1 MIQVNDHIQRRL
13 AELPALPGV
22 YIMRNA
28 LGKIIYIG
36 KAKVLKNRVRSYFD
50 GSDHAGHRA
59 ATLMLPFI
67 RDIEWIITES
77 ESEAL
82 ILEANL
88 IRKHTPKYNVLL
100 KDDKHFPYLA
110 FSVNEAF
117 PRLFLSRAVRKDGCQ
132 YYGPYMSSRMVAQL
146 QDIAARLFQ
155 IRECRLNLPLA
166 KPQRPCLN
174 YHIGRCCAPCAGLV
188 TEEEYHRQVQQVQ
201 MMLNGKRDDLIA
213 EWERE
218 MQAASERLDFEM
230 AMKKR
235 DAIQALKATGIHQ
248 KTDVTDASLCL
259 DVLSLRRNGTMAAAV
274 IFEYRNGVLCGRR
287 HYRLECKLE
296 ENETEIFCQ
305 MLMQWYMDVEFIPGE
320 IATDVVLADVAEERN
335 LLESALAEKARHKVV
350 VSNPQR
356 GEKLGFLKLAGANA
370 DMILVEMRAE
380 VQKYSEID
388 GSVFELQKVLGLKKT
403 PFRIECVDISHL
415 SGTNTVASLVA
426 FKNGRPDKSNYRK
439 FIIKTVTGVD
449 DFASMR
455 EVMTRRIRR
464 LEDEGIPMPD
474 LWVCDGGK
482 GQVDATMQILKELGH
497 DEDLPLIGLAKRL
510 EEIVFPDD
518 RPSIVLHRT
527 NPALKLLQNAR
538 DEAHRFAITYQRS
551 KRKKDLEV
559 EWLKMPGVGHETR
572 VKILSKYKS
581 AEAFMEAPLE
591 DVVELLGKVRGGRLR
606 EEVAAYCAGA
616 GIGSDASADDASA
629 VENANGASGVV
640 ANGCAEGDLD
650 VISE

>member
-1 MIQVNDHIQRRL
+1 MIPVSEHIERRL

-28 LGKIIYIG
+28 QGKIIYIG

-50 GSDHAGHRA
+50 GSEHNGHRA
-59 ATLMLPFI
+59 ATLMLPYI

-110 FSVNEAF
+110 FSVNEPF

-132 YYGPYMSSRMVAQL
+132 YYGPYMNSRMIGQL
-146 QDIAARLFQ
+146 QDIAARLFK
-155 IRECRLNLPLA
+155 IRECKLKLPLA
-166 KPQRPCLN
+166 KPARPCLN
-174 YHIGRCCAPCAGLV
+174 YHIGRCGAPCAGLV
-188 TEEEYHRQVQQVQ
+188 TREEYHQAVLQTQ
-201 MMLNGKRDDLIA
+201 MLLNGKRDDLIA
-213 EWERE
+213 QWERE
-218 MQAASERLDFEM
+218 MQEASDRLDFEA

-235 DAIQALKATGIHQ
+235 DAIQALKATGVHQ
-248 KTDVTDASLCL
+248 KTDVTDARLCM

-296 ENETEIFCQ
+296 EDETEIFRQ
-305 MLMQWYMDVEFIPGE
+305 MLLQWYMDVEFIPGE
-320 IATDVVLADVAEERN
+320 IATDVPLGVGDEGGIAGDSPDTEPLAQ
-335 LLESALAEKARHKVV
+335 ALTEKAGHKVAIT
-350 VSNPQR
+350 NPQR

-380 VQKYSEID
+380 VQKYSELD
-388 GSVFELQKVLGLKKT
+388 QSVFELQKVLGLKKT

-426 FKNGRPDKSNYRK
+426 FKNGKPDKSNYRK

-464 LEDEGIPMPD
+464 LEDEGTPMPD

-497 DEDLPLIGLAKRL
+497 DTDLPLIGLAKRL

-518 RPSIVLHRT
+518 RKSIVLHRT
-527 NPALKLLQNAR
+527 SPALKLLQNAR

-572 VKILSKYKS
+572 VKILSRYKS
-581 AEAFMEAPLE
+581 AEAFMAAPLE
-591 DVVELLGKVRGGRLR
+591 DIVDLLGKVRGNSVR
-606 EEVAAYCAGA
+606 EQVAEYCAKF
-616 GIGSDASADDASA
+616 IEPPSS
-629 VENANGASGVV
+629 SG
-640 ANGCAEGDLD
+640 E
-650 VISE
+650 

>member
-1 MIQVNDHIQRRL
+1 MISVNEHIQRRL
-13 AELPALPGV
+13 TELPDRPGV
-22 YIMRNA
+22 YIMKNA
-28 LGKIIYIG
+28 QGKIIYIG

-50 GSDHAGHRA
+50 GSEHNGHRA
-59 ATLMLPFI
+59 ATLMLPYI

-77 ESEAL
+77 EQEAL

-110 FSVNEAF
+110 FSVKEPF
-117 PRLFLSRAVRKDGCQ
+117 PRLSLSRSVKKDGRQ
-132 YYGPYMSSRMVAQL
+132 YYGPYMSSRYIDKL
-146 QDIAARLFQ
+146 IDIAARLFK
-155 IRECRLNLPLA
+155 IRECSMELPA
-166 KPQRPCLN
+166 KHPVRPCLN
-174 YHIGRCCAPCAGLV
+174 YHIGRCSAPCAGLI
-188 TEEEYHRQVQQVQ
+188 TQEEYAKDVANARL
-201 MMLNGKRDDLIA
+201 MLEGKRDDLIDK
-213 EWERE
+213 WQRE
-218 MQAASERLDFEM
+218 MEEASANLDFET

-235 DAIQALKATGIHQ
+235 DAIQALQASGTRQ
-248 KTDVTDASLCL
+248 KTDTSDPNLSL
-259 DVLSLRRNGTMAAAV
+259 DVVTLRRNGDMAAAV
-274 IFEYRNGVLCGRR
+274 ILEYRKGVLMGRR

-296 ENETEIFCQ
+296 DDETEIFRQ
-305 MLMQWYMDVEFIPGE
+305 MVLPWYMEAPLIPAE
-320 IATDVVLADVAEERN
+320 IATDIVLPEDRKE
-335 LLESALAEKARHKVV
+335 LEAALSKQAGRKVTF
-350 VSNPQR
+350 STPQR

-388 GSVFELQKVLGLKKT
+388 QSVFELQKVLGLKKT

-426 FKNGRPDKSNYRK
+426 FKNGRPDKANYRK
-439 FIIKTVTGVD
+439 FIIKTVEGVD

-464 LEDEGIPMPD
+464 LENEGVPMPD

-497 DEDLPLIGLAKRL
+497 DQDLPLIGLAKRL

-518 RPSIVLHRT
+518 RKSIVLHRT
-527 NPALKLLQNAR
+527 SPALKLLQNAR

-572 VKILSKYKS
+572 VKILSKYRS
-581 AEAFMEAPLE
+581 AEAFMAAPIE
-591 DVVELLGKVRGGRLR
+591 DVEILLGKVRGNNLR
-606 EEVAAYCAGA
+606 DQVAKYCADFIRPSGL
-616 GIGSDASADDASA
+616 DDNKDS
-629 VENANGASGVV
+629 
-640 ANGCAEGDLD
+640 EG
-650 VISE
+650 

>member
-1 MIQVNDHIQRRL
+1 MLPVNEHIERRL

-22 YIMRNA
+22 YIMRNSQ
-28 LGKIIYIG
+28 GKIIYIG

-59 ATLMLPFI
+59 ATLMLPHI

-110 FSVNEAF
+110 FSVHEDF
-117 PRLFLSRAVRKDGCQ
+117 PRLFLSRAVRKDCCQ
-132 YYGPYMSSRMVAQL
+132 YFGPFLNSRMIAQL
-146 QDIAARLFQ
+146 QDIAARLFK
-155 IRECRLNLPLA
+155 IRECKLKLPL
-166 KPQRPCLN
+166 KSPQRPCLN
-174 YHIGRCCAPCAGLV
+174 YHIGRCGAPCAGLV
-188 TEEEYHRQVQQVQ
+188 TKEEYHKAVLQTQ
-201 MMLNGKRDDLIA
+201 MLLNGKRDDLIA
-213 EWERE
+213 QWERE
-218 MQAASERLDFEM
+218 MQEASERLDFET

-235 DAIQALKATGIHQ
+235 DAIEALRATGIHQ
-248 KTDVTDASLCL
+248 KTDVTDPNLSL

-274 IFEYRNGVLCGRR
+274 IFEYRNGVLSGRR

-296 ENETEIFCQ
+296 EDEAGILQQ
-305 MLMQWYMDVEFIPGE
+305 MLVQWYLDVEHIPGE
-320 IATDVVLADVAEERN
+320 IATDVILDADREP
-335 LLESALAEKARHKVV
+335 LEQALAKNAGHKVSIV
-350 VSNPQR
+350 NPQR
-356 GEKLGFLKLAGANA
+356 GEKVGFLKLAGANA

-388 GSVFELQKVLGLKKT
+388 QSVFELQKVLGLKKT

-426 FKNGRPDKSNYRK
+426 FKNGKPDKSNYRK
-439 FIIKTVTGVD
+439 FIIKTVEGVD
-449 DFASMR
+449 DVASMR

-464 LEDEGIPMPD
+464 LEDEGTPMPD

-497 DEDLPLIGLAKRL
+497 DKDLPLIGLAKRL

-518 RPSIVLHRT
+518 RKSIVLHRT
-527 NPALKLLQNAR
+527 SPALKLLQNAR

-572 VKILSKYKS
+572 VKILSRYKS
-581 AEAFMEAPLE
+581 AEAFMAAPLE
-591 DVVELLGKVRGGRLR
+591 DIVDLLGKVRGNSVR
-606 EEVAAYCAGA
+606 EQVKEYCAKFIGQPL
-616 GIGSDASADDASA
+616 GSDANEESP
-629 VENANGASGVV
+629 
-640 ANGCAEGDLD
+640 AEPRSHLK
-650 VISE
+650 EAMYTKH

>member
-1 MIQVNDHIQRRL
+1 MLQFGEHIERRL

-22 YIMRNA
+22 YIMKNA
-28 LGKIIYIG
+28 QGKIIYIG

-50 GSDHAGHRA
+50 GSDHTGHRA
-59 ATLMLPFI
+59 ATLMLPYI

-77 ESEAL
+77 EEEAL

-110 FSVNEAF
+110 FSVKEPF
-117 PRLFLSRAVRKDGCQ
+117 PRLFLTRSVHKDDNQ
-132 YYGPYMSSRMVAQL
+132 YYGPFMGSRMIDQL
-146 QDIAARLFQ
+146 TDLSARLFH
-155 IRECRLNLPLA
+155 IRECKLKLPLA

-174 YHIGRCCAPCAGLV
+174 YHIGRCDAPCAGLIS
-188 TEEEYHRQVQQVQ
+188 EEAYHEKVEQAR
-201 MMLNGKRDDLIA
+201 LLLEGKRDDLL
-213 EWERE
+213 ERWQQE
-218 MQAASERLDFEM
+218 MKEASKNLDFET
-230 AMKKR
+230 ASKRR
-235 DAIQALKATGIHQ
+235 DAIQALQATGVHQ
-248 KTDVTDASLCL
+248 KTDTSDPRLSLDIL
-259 DVLSLRRNGTMAAAV
+259 TLRRNGSMAAAV
-274 IFEYRNGVLCGRR
+274 ILEYRAGVLMGRR
-287 HYRLECKLE
+287 HYKLECKLE
-296 ENETEIFCQ
+296 DDETEILRQ
-305 MLMQWYMDVEFIPGE
+305 MLLPWYMDAPLIPAE
-320 IATDVVLADVAEERN
+320 IVTDIALPEDAELLAD
-335 LLESALAEKARHKVV
+335 ALSSKAGRKVKFT
-350 VSNPQR
+350 NPQR
-356 GEKLGFLKLAGANA
+356 GEKMGFLKLAAANA

-388 GSVFELQKVLGLKKT
+388 QSVFELQKVLGLKKT

-426 FKNGRPDKSNYRK
+426 FKNGKPDKANYRK
-439 FIIKTVTGVD
+439 FIIKTVEGVD

-464 LEDEGIPMPD
+464 LESEGTPMPD

-497 DEDLPLIGLAKRL
+497 DQDLPLIGLAKRL

-518 RPSIVLHRT
+518 RKSIVLHRT
-527 NPALKLLQNAR
+527 SPALKLLQNAR

-572 VKILSKYKS
+572 VKILSRFKS
-581 AEAFMEAPLE
+581 AEAFMAAPIE
-591 DVVELLGKVRGGRLR
+591 DIELLLGKVRGNKVR
-606 EEVAAYCAGA
+606 EQVAKY
-616 GIGSDASADDASA
+616 
-629 VENANGASGVV
+629 
-640 ANGCAEGDLD
+640 LLF
-650 VISE
+650 

>member
-1 MIQVNDHIQRRL
+1 MLPVNEHIERRL

-22 YIMRNA
+22 YIMRNSQ
-28 LGKIIYIG
+28 GKIIYIG

-50 GSDHAGHRA
+50 GSDHGGHRA
-59 ATLMLPFI
+59 ATLMLPHI

-110 FSVNEAF
+110 FSVHEDF

-132 YYGPYMSSRMVAQL
+132 YFGPFLNSRMIAQL
-146 QDIAARLFQ
+146 QDIAARLFK
-155 IRECRLNLPLA
+155 IRECKLKLPL
-166 KPQRPCLN
+166 KSPQRPCLN
-174 YHIGRCCAPCAGLV
+174 YHIGRCGAPCAGLV
-188 TEEEYHRQVQQVQ
+188 TKEEYHKAVLQTQ
-201 MMLNGKRDDLIA
+201 MLLNGKRDDLIGQ
-213 EWERE
+213 WERE
-218 MQAASERLDFEM
+218 MQEASERLDFET

-235 DAIQALKATGIHQ
+235 DAIEALRATGIHQ
-248 KTDVTDASLCL
+248 KTDVTDPNLSL

-274 IFEYRNGVLCGRR
+274 IFEYRNGVLSGRR

-296 ENETEIFCQ
+296 EDEAGILQQ
-305 MLMQWYMDVEFIPGE
+305 MLVQWYLDVEHIPGE
-320 IATDVVLADVAEERN
+320 IATDVILDADREP
-335 LLESALAEKARHKVV
+335 LEQALAKNAGHKVNV
-350 VSNPQR
+350 TNPQR
-356 GEKLGFLKLAGANA
+356 GEKVGFLKLAGANA

-388 GSVFELQKVLGLKKT
+388 QSVFELQKVLGLKKT

-426 FKNGRPDKSNYRK
+426 FKNGKPDKSNYRK

-464 LEDEGIPMPD
+464 LEEEGTPMPD

-497 DEDLPLIGLAKRL
+497 DKDLPLIGLAKRL

-518 RPSIVLHRT
+518 RKSIVLHRT
-527 NPALKLLQNAR
+527 SPALKLLQNAR

-572 VKILSKYKS
+572 VKILSRYKS
-581 AEAFMEAPLE
+581 AEAFMAAPLE
-591 DVVELLGKVRGGRLR
+591 DIVDLLGKVRGNSVR
-606 EEVAAYCAGA
+606 EQVKEYCAKF
-616 GIGSDASADDASA
+616 IEVPGSSSGEEPPAD
-629 VENANGASGVV
+629 
-640 ANGCAEGDLD
+640 
-650 VISE
+650 I

>member
-1 MIQVNDHIQRRL
+1 MISVNEHIQRRL
-13 AELPALPGV
+13 TELPDRPGV
-22 YIMRNA
+22 YIMKNA
-28 LGKIIYIG
+28 QGKIIYIG

-50 GSDHAGHRA
+50 GSEHNGHRA
-59 ATLMLPFI
+59 ATLMLPYI

-77 ESEAL
+77 EQEAL

-110 FSVNEAF
+110 FSVKEPF
-117 PRLFLSRAVRKDGCQ
+117 PRLSLSRSVKKDGRQ
-132 YYGPYMSSRMVAQL
+132 YYGPYMSSRYIDKL
-146 QDIAARLFQ
+146 IDISARLFK
-155 IRECRLNLPLA
+155 IRECSMELPA
-166 KPQRPCLN
+166 KHPVRPCLN
-174 YHIGRCCAPCAGLV
+174 YHIGRCSAPCAGLI
-188 TEEEYHRQVQQVQ
+188 TQEEYAKDVANARL
-201 MMLNGKRDDLIA
+201 MLEGKRDDLIDK
-213 EWERE
+213 WQRE
-218 MQAASERLDFEM
+218 MEEASANLDFET

-235 DAIQALKATGIHQ
+235 DAIQALQASGTRQ
-248 KTDVTDASLCL
+248 KTDTSDPNLSL
-259 DVLSLRRNGTMAAAV
+259 DVVTLRRNGDMAAAV
-274 IFEYRNGVLCGRR
+274 ILEYRKGVLMGRR

-296 ENETEIFCQ
+296 DDETEIFRQ
-305 MLMQWYMDVEFIPGE
+305 MVLPWYMEAPLIPAE
-320 IATDVVLADVAEERN
+320 IATDIVLPEDRKE
-335 LLESALAEKARHKVV
+335 LEAALSKQAGRKV
-350 VSNPQR
+350 SFSTPQR

-388 GSVFELQKVLGLKKT
+388 QSVFELQKVLGLKKT

-426 FKNGRPDKSNYRK
+426 FKNGRPDKANYRK
-439 FIIKTVTGVD
+439 FIIKTVEGVD

-464 LEDEGIPMPD
+464 LENEGVPMPD

-497 DEDLPLIGLAKRL
+497 DQDLPLIGLAKRL

-518 RPSIVLHRT
+518 RKSIVLHRT
-527 NPALKLLQNAR
+527 SPALKLLQNAR

-572 VKILSKYKS
+572 VKILSKYRS
-581 AEAFMEAPLE
+581 PEAFMAAPIE
-591 DVVELLGKVRGGRLR
+591 DIEILLGKVRGNNLR
-606 EEVAAYCAGA
+606 DQVAKYCADFIRPSGL
-616 GIGSDASADDASA
+616 DDNKDS
-629 VENANGASGVV
+629 
-640 ANGCAEGDLD
+640 EG
-650 VISE
+650 

>member
-1 MIQVNDHIQRRL
+1 MISVNEHIQRRL
-13 AELPALPGV
+13 TELPDRPGV
-22 YIMRNA
+22 YIMKNA
-28 LGKIIYIG
+28 QGKIIYIG

-50 GSDHAGHRA
+50 GSEHNGHRA
-59 ATLMLPFI
+59 ATLMLPYI

-77 ESEAL
+77 EQEAL

-110 FSVNEAF
+110 FSVKEPF
-117 PRLFLSRAVRKDGCQ
+117 PRLSLSRSVKKDGRQ
-132 YYGPYMSSRMVAQL
+132 YYGPYMSSRYIDKL
-146 QDIAARLFQ
+146 IDIAARLFK
-155 IRECRLNLPLA
+155 IRECSMELPA
-166 KPQRPCLN
+166 KHPVRPCLN
-174 YHIGRCCAPCAGLV
+174 YHIGRCSAPCAGLI
-188 TEEEYHRQVQQVQ
+188 TQEEYAKDVESTRL
-201 MMLNGKRDDLIA
+201 MLEGKRDDLIDK
-213 EWERE
+213 WQRE
-218 MQAASERLDFEM
+218 MEEASANLDFET

-235 DAIQALKATGIHQ
+235 DAIQALQASGTHQ
-248 KTDVTDASLCL
+248 KTDTSDPNLSL
-259 DVLSLRRNGTMAAAV
+259 DVVTLRRNGDMAAAV
-274 IFEYRNGVLCGRR
+274 ILEYRKGVLMGRR

-296 ENETEIFCQ
+296 DDETEIFRQ
-305 MLMQWYMDVEFIPGE
+305 MVLPWYMEAPLIPAE
-320 IATDVVLADVAEERN
+320 IATDIVLPEDRKE
-335 LLESALAEKARHKVV
+335 LEAALSKQAGRKV
-350 VSNPQR
+350 SFSTPQR

-388 GSVFELQKVLGLKKT
+388 QSVFELQKVLGLKKT

-426 FKNGRPDKSNYRK
+426 FKNGRPDKANYRK
-439 FIIKTVTGVD
+439 FIIKTVEGVD

-464 LEDEGIPMPD
+464 LENEGVPMPD

-497 DEDLPLIGLAKRL
+497 DQDLPLIGLAKRL

-518 RPSIVLHRT
+518 RKSIVLHRT
-527 NPALKLLQNAR
+527 SPALKLLQNAR

-572 VKILSKYKS
+572 VKILSKYRS
-581 AEAFMEAPLE
+581 AEAFMAAPIE
-591 DVVELLGKVRGGRLR
+591 DIEILLGKVRGNNLR
-606 EEVAAYCAGA
+606 DQVAKYCADFIRPSGL
-616 GIGSDASADDASA
+616 DDNKDS
-629 VENANGASGVV
+629 
-640 ANGCAEGDLD
+640 EG
-650 VISE
+650 

>member
-1 MIQVNDHIQRRL
+1 MISVNEHIQRRL
-13 AELPALPGV
+13 TELPDRPGV
-22 YIMRNA
+22 YIMKNA
-28 LGKIIYIG
+28 QGKIIYIG

-50 GSDHAGHRA
+50 GSEHNGHRA
-59 ATLMLPFI
+59 ATLMLPYI

-77 ESEAL
+77 EQEAL

-110 FSVNEAF
+110 FSVKEPF
-117 PRLFLSRAVRKDGCQ
+117 PRLSLSRSVKKDGRQ
-132 YYGPYMSSRMVAQL
+132 YFGPYMSSRYIDKL
-146 QDIAARLFQ
+146 IDISARLFK
-155 IRECRLNLPLA
+155 IRECSMELPA
-166 KPQRPCLN
+166 KHPVRPCLN
-174 YHIGRCCAPCAGLV
+174 YHIGRCSAPCAGLI
-188 TEEEYHRQVQQVQ
+188 TQEEYAKDVESTRL
-201 MMLNGKRDDLIA
+201 MLEGKRDDLIDK
-213 EWERE
+213 WQRE
-218 MQAASERLDFEM
+218 MEEASANLDFET

-235 DAIQALKATGIHQ
+235 DAIQALQASGTHQ
-248 KTDVTDASLCL
+248 KTDTTDPNLSL
-259 DVLSLRRNGTMAAAV
+259 DVVTLRRNGDMAAAV
-274 IFEYRNGVLCGRR
+274 ILEYRKGVLMGRR

-296 ENETEIFCQ
+296 DDETEIFRQ
-305 MLMQWYMDVEFIPGE
+305 MVLPWYMEAPLIPAE
-320 IATDVVLADVAEERN
+320 IATDIVLPEDRKE
-335 LLESALAEKARHKVV
+335 LEAALSKQAGRKV
-350 VSNPQR
+350 SFSTPQR

-388 GSVFELQKVLGLKKT
+388 QSVFELQKVLGLKKT

-426 FKNGRPDKSNYRK
+426 FKNGRPDKANYRK
-439 FIIKTVTGVD
+439 FIIKTVEGVD

-464 LEDEGIPMPD
+464 LENEGVPMPD

-497 DEDLPLIGLAKRL
+497 DQDLPLIGLAKRL

-518 RPSIVLHRT
+518 RKSIVLHRT
-527 NPALKLLQNAR
+527 SPALKLLQNAR

-572 VKILSKYKS
+572 VKILSKYRS
-581 AEAFMEAPLE
+581 AEAFMAAPIE
-591 DVVELLGKVRGGRLR
+591 DIEILLGKVRGNNLR
-606 EEVAAYCAGA
+606 DQVAKYCADFIRPSGL
-616 GIGSDASADDASA
+616 DDNKDS
-629 VENANGASGVV
+629 
-640 ANGCAEGDLD
+640 EG
-650 VISE
+650 

>member
-1 MIQVNDHIQRRL
+1 MTIILPMVPVSEHIERRL

-28 LGKIIYIG
+28 QGKIIYIG

-50 GSDHAGHRA
+50 GSDHSGHRA

-77 ESEAL
+77 EAEAL

-88 IRKHTPKYNVLL
+88 VRKHTPKYNVEL

-110 FSVNEAF
+110 FSVHEPF
-117 PRLFLSRAVRKDGCQ
+117 PRLFLSRAVHKDGCQ
-132 YYGPYMSSRMVAQL
+132 YYGPYMGSRMIAQL

-155 IRECRLNLPLA
+155 IRECSLKLPLA
-166 KPQRPCLN
+166 KPARPCLN
-174 YHIGRCCAPCAGLV
+174 YHIGRCNAPCAGLV
-188 TEEEYHRQVQQVQ
+188 TPEEYRKSVEQTQ
-201 MMLNGKRDDLIA
+201 MLLNGKRDDLIA
-213 EWERE
+213 LWERE
-218 MQAASERLDFEM
+218 MLEASERLDFET
-230 AMKKR
+230 AKKRR
-235 DAIQALKATGIHQ
+235 DAIQALKVTGIHQ
-248 KTDVTDASLCL
+248 KTDVTDANLCM
-259 DVLSLRRNGTMAAAV
+259 DVLSLRRNGSMAAAV

-287 HYRLECKLE
+287 HYRLDCKLE
-296 ENETEIFCQ
+296 ENETEILQQ
-305 MLMQWYMDVEFIPGE
+305 MVLQWYMDVDFVPGE
-320 IATDVVLADVAEERN
+320 IATDVPLPDDAES
-335 LLESALAEKARHKVV
+335 LMQALSTRAGHKVTLT
-350 VSNPQR
+350 NPQR

-380 VQKYSEID
+380 IQKYSEID
-388 GSVFELQKVLGLKKT
+388 GSVFELQRVLGLKKT

-426 FKNGRPDKSNYRK
+426 FKNGRPDKANYRK
-439 FIIKTVTGVD
+439 FIIKTVEGVD

-464 LEDEGIPMPD
+464 LEEEGTPMPD

-497 DEDLPLIGLAKRL
+497 DQDLPLIGLAKRL

-518 RPSIVLHRT
+518 RKSIVLHRT
-527 NPALKLLQNAR
+527 SPALKLLQNAR

-559 EWLKMPGVGHETR
+559 EWLKIPGVGHETR
-572 VKILSKYKS
+572 IKILSKYKS
-581 AEAFMEAPLE
+581 AEAFMQAPLE
-591 DVVELLGKVRGGRLR
+591 DIIDLLGKIRGSRLR
-606 EEVAAYCAGA
+606 EQVAKY
-616 GIGSDASADDASA
+616 
-629 VENANGASGVV
+629 V
-640 ANGCAEGDLD
+640 AE
-650 VISE
+650 

>member
-1 MIQVNDHIQRRL
+1 MISVNEHIQRRL
-13 AELPALPGV
+13 SELPDRPGV
-22 YIMRNA
+22 YIMKNA
-28 LGKIIYIG
+28 PGKIIYIG

-50 GSDHAGHRA
+50 GSEHNGHRA
-59 ATLMLPFI
+59 ATLMLPYI

-77 ESEAL
+77 EQEAL

-110 FSVNEAF
+110 FSVKEPF
-117 PRLFLSRAVRKDGCQ
+117 PRLSLSRSVKKDGRQ
-132 YYGPYMSSRMVAQL
+132 YFGPYMSSRYIDKL
-146 QDIAARLFQ
+146 IDISARLFK
-155 IRECRLNLPLA
+155 IRECSMELPA
-166 KPQRPCLN
+166 KHPVRPCLN
-174 YHIGRCCAPCAGLV
+174 YHIGRCSAPCAGLI
-188 TEEEYHRQVQQVQ
+188 TQEEYARDVENTRQ
-201 MMLNGKRDDLIA
+201 MLEGKRDDLI
-213 EWERE
+213 EKWTRE
-218 MQAASERLDFEM
+218 MEEASANLDFET
-230 AMKKR
+230 AMKRR
-235 DAIQALKATGIHQ
+235 DAIQALESTSVRQ
-248 KTDVTDASLCL
+248 KTDTSDPTLSL
-259 DVLSLRRNGTMAAAV
+259 DVVTLRRNGDMAAAV
-274 IFEYRNGVLCGRR
+274 ILEYRNGVLLGRR

-296 ENETEIFCQ
+296 DDETEIFRQ
-305 MLMQWYMDVEFIPGE
+305 MVLPWYMEAPLIPAE
-320 IATDVVLADVAEERN
+320 IATDIVLPDDRSE
-335 LLESALAEKARHKVV
+335 LEAALSKQAKRKVQFT
-350 VSNPQR
+350 NPQR

-388 GSVFELQKVLGLKKT
+388 QSVFELQKVLGLKKT

-426 FKNGRPDKSNYRK
+426 FKNGRPDKANYRK
-439 FIIKTVTGVD
+439 FIIKTVEGVD

-464 LEDEGIPMPD
+464 LENEGVPMPD

-497 DEDLPLIGLAKRL
+497 DQDLPLIGLAKRL

-518 RPSIVLHRT
+518 RKSIVLHRT
-527 NPALKLLQNAR
+527 SPALKLLQNAR

-572 VKILSKYKS
+572 VKILSKYRS
-581 AEAFMEAPLE
+581 AEAFMAAPIE
-591 DVVELLGKVRGGRLR
+591 DIEILLGKVRGNNLR
-606 EEVAAYCAGA
+606 DQVAKYCADF
-616 GIGSDASADDASA
+616 ITPD
-629 VENANGASGVV
+629 
-640 ANGCAEGDLD
+640 
-650 VISE
+650 SES

>member
-1 MIQVNDHIQRRL
+1 MVPVSAHIERRL

-50 GSDHAGHRA
+50 GSDHSGHRA

-77 ESEAL
+77 EAEAL

-88 IRKHTPKYNVLL
+88 VRKHTPKYNVEL

-110 FSVNEAF
+110 FSVHEPF

-132 YYGPYMSSRMVAQL
+132 YYGPYMGSRMIAQL

-155 IRECRLNLPLA
+155 IRECSLKLPLA
-166 KPQRPCLN
+166 KPARPCLN
-174 YHIGRCCAPCAGLV
+174 YHIGRCNAPCAGLV
-188 TEEEYHRQVQQVQ
+188 TPEEYRKSVEQTQ
-201 MMLNGKRDDLIA
+201 MLLNGKRDDLIA
-213 EWERE
+213 LWERE
-218 MQAASERLDFEM
+218 MLEASERLDFET
-230 AMKKR
+230 AKKRR
-235 DAIQALKATGIHQ
+235 DAIQALKVTGIHQ
-248 KTDVTDASLCL
+248 KTDVTDANLCM
-259 DVLSLRRNGTMAAAV
+259 DVLSLRRNGSMAAAV

-287 HYRLECKLE
+287 HYRLDCKLE
-296 ENETEIFCQ
+296 ENETEILQQ
-305 MLMQWYMDVEFIPGE
+305 MVLQWYMDVDFVPGE
-320 IATDVVLADVAEERN
+320 IATDVPLPDDAES
-335 LLESALAEKARHKVV
+335 LMQALSTRAGHKVTLT
-350 VSNPQR
+350 NPQR

-380 VQKYSEID
+380 IQKYSEID
-388 GSVFELQKVLGLKKT
+388 GSVFELQRVLGLKKT

-426 FKNGRPDKSNYRK
+426 FKNGRPDKANYRK
-439 FIIKTVTGVD
+439 FIIKTVEGVD

-464 LEDEGIPMPD
+464 LEEEGTPMPD

-497 DEDLPLIGLAKRL
+497 DQDLPLIGLAKRL

-518 RPSIVLHRT
+518 RKSIVLHRT
-527 NPALKLLQNAR
+527 SPALKLLQNAR

-559 EWLKMPGVGHETR
+559 EWLKIPGVGHETR
-572 VKILSKYKS
+572 IKILSKYKS
-581 AEAFMEAPLE
+581 AEAFMQAPLE
-591 DVVELLGKVRGGRLR
+591 DIIDLLGKIRGSRLR
-606 EEVAAYCAGA
+606 EQVAKY
-616 GIGSDASADDASA
+616 
-629 VENANGASGVV
+629 V
-640 ANGCAEGDLD
+640 AE
-650 VISE
+650 

>member
-1 MIQVNDHIQRRL
+1 MKPEVNEHIQRRL
-13 AELPALPGV
+13 SELPDRPGV
-22 YIMRNA
+22 YIMKNA
-28 LGKIIYIG
+28 QGKIIYIG

-59 ATLMLPFI
+59 ATLMLPYI

-77 ESEAL
+77 EEEAL

-110 FSVNEAF
+110 FSVKEPF
-117 PRLFLSRAVRKDGCQ
+117 PRLSLSRAVKKDGRQ
-132 YYGPYMSSRMVAQL
+132 YFGPYMSSRYIDKL
-146 QDIAARLFQ
+146 IDISARLFK
-155 IRECRLNLPLA
+155 IRECSMELPA
-166 KPQRPCLN
+166 KHPVRPCLN
-174 YHIGRCCAPCAGLV
+174 YHIGRCSAPCAGLISQEDYARDV
-188 TEEEYHRQVQQVQ
+188 ESTR
-201 MMLNGKRDDLIA
+201 MMLEGKRDDLI
-213 EWERE
+213 EKWQRE
-218 MQAASERLDFEM
+218 MEEASANLDFET
-230 AMKKR
+230 AMKRR
-235 DAIQALKATGIHQ
+235 DAIQALESTGTRQ
-248 KTDVTDASLCL
+248 KTDTSDPNLSL
-259 DVLSLRRNGTMAAAV
+259 DVVTLRRNGDMAAAV
-274 IFEYRNGVLCGRR
+274 ILEYRKGVLMGRR

-296 ENETEIFCQ
+296 DDETEIFRQ
-305 MLMQWYMDVEFIPGE
+305 MVLPWYMDAQMIPAE
-320 IATDVVLADVAEERN
+320 IATDIALPEDRSE
-335 LLESALAEKARHKVV
+335 LEAALSKQAKRKVQFT
-350 VSNPQR
+350 NPQR

-388 GSVFELQKVLGLKKT
+388 QSVFELQKVLGLKKT

-439 FIIKTVTGVD
+439 FIIKTVEGVD

-464 LEDEGIPMPD
+464 LENEGVPMPD

-497 DEDLPLIGLAKRL
+497 DQDLPLIGLAKRL

-518 RPSIVLHRT
+518 RKSIVLHRT
-527 NPALKLLQNAR
+527 SPALKLLQNAR

-572 VKILSKYKS
+572 VKILSKYRS
-581 AEAFMEAPLE
+581 AEAFMAAPIE
-591 DVVELLGKVRGGRLR
+591 DIEILLGKVRGNNLR
-606 EEVAAYCAGA
+606 DQVAKYCAEF
-616 GIGSDASADDASA
+616 ITPD
-629 VENANGASGVV
+629 
-640 ANGCAEGDLD
+640 
-650 VISE
+650 SES

>member
-1 MIQVNDHIQRRL
+1 MISVNEHIQRRL
-13 AELPALPGV
+13 TELPDRPGV
-22 YIMRNA
+22 YIMKNA
-28 LGKIIYIG
+28 QGKIIYIG

-50 GSDHAGHRA
+50 GSEHNGHRA
-59 ATLMLPFI
+59 ATLMLPYI

-77 ESEAL
+77 EQEAL

-110 FSVNEAF
+110 FSVKEPF
-117 PRLFLSRAVRKDGCQ
+117 PRLSLSRSVKKDGRQ
-132 YYGPYMSSRMVAQL
+132 YYGPYMGSRYIDKL
-146 QDIAARLFQ
+146 IDISARLFK
-155 IRECRLNLPLA
+155 IRECTMELPA
-166 KPQRPCLN
+166 KHPVRPCLN
-174 YHIGRCCAPCAGLV
+174 YHIGRCSAPCAGLI
-188 TEEEYHRQVQQVQ
+188 TQEEYAKDVANARL
-201 MMLNGKRDDLIA
+201 MLEGKRDDLIDL
-213 EWERE
+213 WQRE
-218 MQAASERLDFEM
+218 MEEASERLDFET

-235 DAIQALKATGIHQ
+235 DAIQALQASGTHQ
-248 KTDVTDASLCL
+248 KTDTSDPNLSL
-259 DVLSLRRNGTMAAAV
+259 DVVTLRRNGDMAAAV
-274 IFEYRNGVLCGRR
+274 ILEYRKGVLMGRR

-296 ENETEIFCQ
+296 DDETEIFRQ
-305 MLMQWYMDVEFIPGE
+305 MVLPWYMEAPLIPAE
-320 IATDVVLADVAEERN
+320 IATDIVLPEDRKE
-335 LLESALAEKARHKVV
+335 LEAALSKQAGRKVTF
-350 VSNPQR
+350 STPQR

-388 GSVFELQKVLGLKKT
+388 QSVFELQKVLGLKKT

-426 FKNGRPDKSNYRK
+426 FKNGRPDKANYRK
-439 FIIKTVTGVD
+439 FIIKTVEGVD

-464 LEDEGIPMPD
+464 LENEGVPMPD

-497 DEDLPLIGLAKRL
+497 DQDLPLIGLAKRL

-518 RPSIVLHRT
+518 RKSIVLHRT
-527 NPALKLLQNAR
+527 SPALKLLQNAR

-572 VKILSKYKS
+572 VKILSKYRS
-581 AEAFMEAPLE
+581 AEAFMAAPIE
-591 DVVELLGKVRGGRLR
+591 DIEMLLGKVRGNNLR
-606 EEVAAYCAGA
+606 EQVAKYCADF
-616 GIGSDASADDASA
+616 IRPDYSN
-629 VENANGASGVV
+629 VE
-640 ANGCAEGDLD
+640 
-650 VISE
+650 

>member
-1 MIQVNDHIQRRL
+1 MKPEVNEHIQRRL
-13 AELPALPGV
+13 TELPDRPGV
-22 YIMRNA
+22 YIMKNA
-28 LGKIIYIG
+28 QAKIIYIG

-59 ATLMLPFI
+59 ATLMLPYI

-77 ESEAL
+77 EQEAL

-110 FSVNEAF
+110 FSVNEPF
-117 PRLFLSRAVRKDGCQ
+117 PRLSLSRSVKKDGRQ
-132 YYGPYMSSRMVAQL
+132 YFGPYMSSRYIDKL
-146 QDIAARLFQ
+146 TDLAARLFH
-155 IRECRLNLPLA
+155 IRECSMELPT
-166 KPQRPCLN
+166 KRTVRPCLN
-174 YHIGRCCAPCAGLV
+174 YHIGRCNAPCAGLI
-188 TEEEYHRQVQQVQ
+188 TQEEYAENVVKTRL
-201 MMLNGKRDDLIA
+201 MLEGKRDDLI
-213 EWERE
+213 ELWQRE
-218 MQAASERLDFEM
+218 MEEASANLDFET

-235 DAIQALKATGIHQ
+235 DAIQALQATGTHQ
-248 KTDVTDASLCL
+248 KTDTSDPNMSL
-259 DVLSLRRNGTMAAAV
+259 DVVTLRRNGDMAAAV
-274 IFEYRNGVLCGRR
+274 ILEYRKGVLMGRR
-287 HYRLECKLE
+287 HYQLECKLE
-296 ENETEIFCQ
+296 DDETEIFRQ
-305 MLMQWYMDVEFIPGE
+305 MVLPWYMDAPMIPAE
-320 IATDVVLADVAEERN
+320 IATDIVLPEDRSE
-335 LLESALAEKARHKVV
+335 LEAALSKQAGHRVQF
-350 VSNPQR
+350 SNPQR
-356 GEKLGFLKLAGANA
+356 GEKLGFLRLAGANA

-388 GSVFELQKVLGLKKT
+388 QSVFELQKVLGLKKT

-439 FIIKTVTGVD
+439 FIIKTVEGVD

-464 LEDEGIPMPD
+464 LENEGVPMPD

-497 DEDLPLIGLAKRL
+497 DQDLPLIGLAKRL

-518 RPSIVLHRT
+518 RKSIVLHRT
-527 NPALKLLQNAR
+527 SPALKLLQNAR

-572 VKILSKYKS
+572 VKILSKYRS
-581 AEAFMEAPLE
+581 AEAFMAAPIE
-591 DVVELLGKVRGGRLR
+591 DIELLLTPPQDEYSNV
-606 EEVAAYCAGA
+606 
-616 GIGSDASADDASA
+616 D
-629 VENANGASGVV
+629 
-640 ANGCAEGDLD
+640 
-650 VISE
+650 

>member
-1 MIQVNDHIQRRL
+1 MK
-13 AELPALPGV
+13 
-22 YIMRNA
+22 NA
-28 LGKIIYIG
+28 QGKIIYIG

-50 GSDHAGHRA
+50 GSEHNGHRA
-59 ATLMLPFI
+59 ATLMLPYI

-77 ESEAL
+77 EEEAL

-110 FSVNEAF
+110 FSVKEPF
-117 PRLFLSRAVRKDGCQ
+117 PRLSLSRSVKKDGRQ
-132 YYGPYMSSRMVAQL
+132 YFGPYMSSRYIDKL
-146 QDIAARLFQ
+146 IDIAARLFR
-155 IRECRLNLPLA
+155 IRECSMELPA
-166 KPQRPCLN
+166 KHPVRPCLN
-174 YHIGRCCAPCAGLV
+174 YHIGRCSAPCAGLISQEDYARDV
-188 TEEEYHRQVQQVQ
+188 ESARL
-201 MMLNGKRDDLIA
+201 MLEGKRDDLIDK
-213 EWERE
+213 WQRE
-218 MQAASERLDFEM
+218 MEEASANLDFET

-235 DAIQALKATGIHQ
+235 DAIQALQASGTRQ
-248 KTDVTDASLCL
+248 KTDTSDPNLSL
-259 DVLSLRRNGTMAAAV
+259 DVVTLRRNGDMAAAV
-274 IFEYRNGVLCGRR
+274 ILEYRKGVLMGRR

-296 ENETEIFCQ
+296 DDETEIFRQ
-305 MLMQWYMDVEFIPGE
+305 MVLPWYMEAPLIPAE
-320 IATDVVLADVAEERN
+320 IATDIVLPDDRKE
-335 LLESALAEKARHKVV
+335 LEAALSKQAGRKV
-350 VSNPQR
+350 SFSTPQR

-388 GSVFELQKVLGLKKT
+388 QSVFELQKVLGLKKT

-426 FKNGRPDKSNYRK
+426 FKNGRPDKANYRK
-439 FIIKTVTGVD
+439 FIIKTVEGVD

-464 LEDEGIPMPD
+464 LENEGVPMPD

-497 DEDLPLIGLAKRL
+497 DQDLPLIGLAKRL

-518 RPSIVLHRT
+518 RKSIVLHRT
-527 NPALKLLQNAR
+527 SPALKLLQNAR

-572 VKILSKYKS
+572 VKILSKYRS
-581 AEAFMEAPLE
+581 AEAFMAVPIE
-591 DVVELLGKVRGGRLR
+591 DIEILLGKVRGNNLR
-606 EEVAAYCAGA
+606 DQVAKYCAEF
-616 GIGSDASADDASA
+616 ITPDT
-629 VENANGASGVV
+629 
-640 ANGCAEGDLD
+640 EG
-650 VISE
+650 

>member
-1 MIQVNDHIQRRL
+1 MLPVNEHIERRL

-22 YIMRNA
+22 YIMRNSQ
-28 LGKIIYIG
+28 GKIIYIG

-50 GSDHAGHRA
+50 GSDHGGHRA
-59 ATLMLPFI
+59 ATLMLPHI

-110 FSVNEAF
+110 FSVHEDF

-132 YYGPYMSSRMVAQL
+132 YFGPFLNSRMIAQL
-146 QDIAARLFQ
+146 QDIAARLFK
-155 IRECRLNLPLA
+155 IRECKLKLPL
-166 KPQRPCLN
+166 KSPQRPCLN
-174 YHIGRCCAPCAGLV
+174 YHIGRCGAPCAGLV
-188 TEEEYHRQVQQVQ
+188 TKEEYHKAVLQTQ
-201 MMLNGKRDDLIA
+201 MLLNGKRDDLIGQ
-213 EWERE
+213 WERE
-218 MQAASERLDFEM
+218 MQEASERLDFET

-235 DAIQALKATGIHQ
+235 DAIEALRATGIHQ
-248 KTDVTDASLCL
+248 KTDVTDPNLSL

-274 IFEYRNGVLCGRR
+274 IFEYRNGVLSGRR

-296 ENETEIFCQ
+296 EDEAGILQQ
-305 MLMQWYMDVEFIPGE
+305 MLVQWYLDVEHIPGE
-320 IATDVVLADVAEERN
+320 IATDVILDADREP
-335 LLESALAEKARHKVV
+335 LEQALAKNAGHKVSV
-350 VSNPQR
+350 TNPQR
-356 GEKLGFLKLAGANA
+356 GEKVGFLKLAGANA

-388 GSVFELQKVLGLKKT
+388 QSVFELQKVLGLKKT

-426 FKNGRPDKSNYRK
+426 FKNGKPDKSNYRK
-439 FIIKTVTGVD
+439 FIIKTVEGVD

-464 LEDEGIPMPD
+464 LEEEGTPMPD

-482 GQVDATMQILKELGH
+482 GQVDATMEILKELGH
-497 DEDLPLIGLAKRL
+497 DKDLPLIGLAKRL

-518 RPSIVLHRT
+518 RKSIVLHRT
-527 NPALKLLQNAR
+527 SPALKLLQNAR

-572 VKILSKYKS
+572 VKILSRYKS
-581 AEAFMEAPLE
+581 AEAFVAAPLE
-591 DVVELLGKVRGGRLR
+591 DIVDLLGKVRGNSVR
-606 EEVAAYCAGA
+606 EQVKEYCAKF
-616 GIGSDASADDASA
+616 IEVPGSSSGEEPSAEPRSRHHDS
-629 VENANGASGVV
+629 
-640 ANGCAEGDLD
+640 
-650 VISE
+650 

>member
-1 MIQVNDHIQRRL
+1 MISVNEHIQRRL
-13 AELPALPGV
+13 TELPDRPGV
-22 YIMRNA
+22 YIMKNA
-28 LGKIIYIG
+28 QGKIIYIG

-50 GSDHAGHRA
+50 GSEHNGHRA
-59 ATLMLPFI
+59 ATLMLPHI

-77 ESEAL
+77 EEEAL

-110 FSVNEAF
+110 FSVKEPF
-117 PRLFLSRAVRKDGCQ
+117 PRLSLSRSVKKDGRQ
-132 YYGPYMSSRMVAQL
+132 YYGPYMGSRYIDKL
-146 QDIAARLFQ
+146 IDISARLFK
-155 IRECRLNLPLA
+155 IRECSMELPA
-166 KPQRPCLN
+166 KHPVRPCLN
-174 YHIGRCCAPCAGLV
+174 YHIGRCSAPCAGLI
-188 TEEEYHRQVQQVQ
+188 TQEEYAKDVESTRL
-201 MMLNGKRDDLIA
+201 MLEGKRDDLIDK
-213 EWERE
+213 WQRE
-218 MQAASERLDFEM
+218 MEEASANLEFET

-235 DAIQALKATGIHQ
+235 DAIQALQASGTHQ
-248 KTDVTDASLCL
+248 KTDTSDPNLSL
-259 DVLSLRRNGTMAAAV
+259 DVVTLRRNGDMAAAV
-274 IFEYRNGVLCGRR
+274 ILEYRKGVLMGRR

-296 ENETEIFCQ
+296 DDETEIFRQ
-305 MLMQWYMDVEFIPGE
+305 MVLPWYMEAPLIPAE
-320 IATDVVLADVAEERN
+320 IATDIVLPEDREI
-335 LLESALAEKARHKVV
+335 LEQALSEKAGRKVRF
-350 VSNPQR
+350 SSPQR

-388 GSVFELQKVLGLKKT
+388 QSVFELQKVLGLKKT

-426 FKNGRPDKSNYRK
+426 FKNGRPDKANYRK
-439 FIIKTVTGVD
+439 FIIKTVEGVD

-464 LEDEGIPMPD
+464 LENEGVPMPD

-497 DEDLPLIGLAKRL
+497 DQDLPLIGLAKRL

-518 RPSIVLHRT
+518 RKSIVLHRT
-527 NPALKLLQNAR
+527 SPALKLLQNAR

-572 VKILSKYKS
+572 VKILSKYRS
-581 AEAFMEAPLE
+581 AEAFMAAPIE
-591 DVVELLGKVRGGRLR
+591 DIEILLGKVRGNNLR
-606 EEVAAYCAGA
+606 DQVAKYVTEF
-616 GIGSDASADDASA
+616 ITPDT
-629 VENANGASGVV
+629 
-640 ANGCAEGDLD
+640 EG
-650 VISE
+650 

>member
-1 MIQVNDHIQRRL
+1 MISVNEHIQRRL
-13 AELPALPGV
+13 TELPDRPGV
-22 YIMRNA
+22 YIMKNA
-28 LGKIIYIG
+28 QGKIIYIG

-50 GSDHAGHRA
+50 GSEHNGHRA
-59 ATLMLPFI
+59 ATLMLPYI

-77 ESEAL
+77 EQEAL

-110 FSVNEAF
+110 FSVKKPF
-117 PRLFLSRAVRKDGCQ
+117 PRLSLSRSVKKDGRQ
-132 YYGPYMSSRMVAQL
+132 YYGPYMSSRYIDKL
-146 QDIAARLFQ
+146 IDIAARLFK
-155 IRECRLNLPLA
+155 IRECSMELPA
-166 KPQRPCLN
+166 KHPVRPCLN
-174 YHIGRCCAPCAGLV
+174 YHIGRCSAPCAGLI
-188 TEEEYHRQVQQVQ
+188 TQEEYAKDVANARL
-201 MMLNGKRDDLIA
+201 MLEGKRDDLIDK
-213 EWERE
+213 WQRE
-218 MQAASERLDFEM
+218 MEEASANLDFET

-235 DAIQALKATGIHQ
+235 DAIQALQASGTRQ
-248 KTDVTDASLCL
+248 KTDISDPNLSL
-259 DVLSLRRNGTMAAAV
+259 DVVTLRRNGDMAAAV
-274 IFEYRNGVLCGRR
+274 IFEYRKGVLMGRR

-296 ENETEIFCQ
+296 DDETEIFRQ
-305 MLMQWYMDVEFIPGE
+305 MVLPWYMEAPLIPAE
-320 IATDVVLADVAEERN
+320 IATDIVLPEDRKE
-335 LLESALAEKARHKVV
+335 LEAALSKQAGRKVTF
-350 VSNPQR
+350 STPQR

-388 GSVFELQKVLGLKKT
+388 QSVFELQKVLGLKKT

-426 FKNGRPDKSNYRK
+426 FKNGRPDKANYRK
-439 FIIKTVTGVD
+439 FIIKTVEGVD

-464 LEDEGIPMPD
+464 LENEGVPMPD

-497 DEDLPLIGLAKRL
+497 DQDLPLIGLAKRL

-518 RPSIVLHRT
+518 RKSIVLHRT
-527 NPALKLLQNAR
+527 SPALKLLQNAR

-572 VKILSKYKS
+572 VKILSKYRS
-581 AEAFMEAPLE
+581 PEAFMAAPIE
-591 DVVELLGKVRGGRLR
+591 DIEILLGKVRGNNLR
-606 EEVAAYCAGA
+606 DQVAKYCADFIRPSGL
-616 GIGSDASADDASA
+616 DDNKDS
-629 VENANGASGVV
+629 
-640 ANGCAEGDLD
+640 EG
-650 VISE
+650 

>member
-1 MIQVNDHIQRRL
+1 MLQFGEHIERRL

-22 YIMRNA
+22 YIMKNA
-28 LGKIIYIG
+28 QGKIIYIG

-50 GSDHAGHRA
+50 GSDHTGHRA
-59 ATLMLPFI
+59 ATLMLPYI

-77 ESEAL
+77 EEEAL

-110 FSVNEAF
+110 FSVKEPF
-117 PRLFLSRAVRKDGCQ
+117 PRLFLTRSVHKDDNQ
-132 YYGPYMSSRMVAQL
+132 YYGPFMGSRMIDQL
-146 QDIAARLFQ
+146 TDLSARLFH
-155 IRECRLNLPLA
+155 IRECKLKLPLA

-174 YHIGRCCAPCAGLV
+174 YHIGRCDAPCAGLIS
-188 TEEEYHRQVQQVQ
+188 EEAYHEKVEQAR
-201 MMLNGKRDDLIA
+201 LLLEGKRDDLL
-213 EWERE
+213 ERWQQE
-218 MQAASERLDFEM
+218 MEEASKNLDFET
-230 AMKKR
+230 ASKRR
-235 DAIQALKATGIHQ
+235 DAIQALQATGVHQ
-248 KTDVTDASLCL
+248 KTDTSDPRLSLDIL
-259 DVLSLRRNGTMAAAV
+259 TLRRNGSMAAAV
-274 IFEYRNGVLCGRR
+274 ILEYRAGVLMGRR
-287 HYRLECKLE
+287 HYKLECKLE
-296 ENETEIFCQ
+296 DDETEILRQ
-305 MLMQWYMDVEFIPGE
+305 MLLPWYMDAPLIPAE
-320 IATDVVLADVAEERN
+320 IVTDIALPEDAELLAD
-335 LLESALAEKARHKVV
+335 ALSSKAGRRVKFT
-350 VSNPQR
+350 NPQR
-356 GEKLGFLKLAGANA
+356 GEKVGFLKLAAANA

-388 GSVFELQKVLGLKKT
+388 QSVFELQKVLGLKKT

-426 FKNGRPDKSNYRK
+426 FKNGKPDKANYRK
-439 FIIKTVTGVD
+439 FIIKTVEGVD

-464 LEDEGIPMPD
+464 LESEGTPMPD

-497 DEDLPLIGLAKRL
+497 DQDLPLIGLAKRL

-518 RPSIVLHRT
+518 RKSIVLHRT
-527 NPALKLLQNAR
+527 SPALKLLQNAR

-572 VKILSKYKS
+572 VKILSRFKS
-581 AEAFMEAPLE
+581 AEAFMAAPIE
-591 DVVELLGKVRGGRLR
+591 DIELLLGKVRGNKVR
-606 EEVAAYCAGA
+606 EQVAKY
-616 GIGSDASADDASA
+616 
-629 VENANGASGVV
+629 
-640 ANGCAEGDLD
+640 LLF
-650 VISE
+650 

>member
-1 MIQVNDHIQRRL
+1 MTILVNEHIQRRL
-13 AELPALPGV
+13 SELPDRPGV
-22 YIMRNA
+22 YIMKNA
-28 LGKIIYIG
+28 QGKIIYIG

-59 ATLMLPFI
+59 ATLMLPYI

-77 ESEAL
+77 EEEAL

-110 FSVNEAF
+110 FSVKEPF
-117 PRLFLSRAVRKDGCQ
+117 PRLSLSRSVKKDGRQ
-132 YYGPYMSSRMVAQL
+132 YFGPYMSSRYIDKL
-146 QDIAARLFQ
+146 IDISARLFK
-155 IRECRLNLPLA
+155 IRECSMELPT
-166 KPQRPCLN
+166 KRQVRPCLN
-174 YHIGRCCAPCAGLV
+174 YHIGRCSAPCAGLI
-188 TEEEYHRQVQQVQ
+188 TQEEYARDVENTRL
-201 MMLNGKRDDLIA
+201 MLEGKRDDLI
-213 EWERE
+213 EQWTRE
-218 MQAASERLDFEM
+218 MEEASANLDFET
-230 AMKKR
+230 AMKRR
-235 DAIQALKATGIHQ
+235 DAIQALESTVARQ
-248 KTDVTDASLCL
+248 KTDTSDPNLSL
-259 DVLSLRRNGTMAAAV
+259 DVVTLRRNGDMAAAV
-274 IFEYRNGVLCGRR
+274 ILEYRKGVLMGRR

-296 ENETEIFCQ
+296 DDETEIFRQ
-305 MLMQWYMDVEFIPGE
+305 MILPWYMDAQLIPAE
-320 IATDVVLADVAEERN
+320 IATDIALPEDHHE
-335 LLESALAEKARHKVV
+335 LEAALSKQAGRKVQFSV
-350 VSNPQR
+350 PQR

-388 GSVFELQKVLGLKKT
+388 QSVFELQKVLGLKKT

-426 FKNGRPDKSNYRK
+426 FKNGRPDKANYRK
-439 FIIKTVTGVD
+439 FIIKTVEGVD

-464 LEDEGIPMPD
+464 LENEGVPMPD

-497 DEDLPLIGLAKRL
+497 SEDLPLIGLAKRL

-518 RPSIVLHRT
+518 RKSIVLHRT
-527 NPALKLLQNAR
+527 SPALKLLQNAR

-572 VKILSKYKS
+572 VKILSKYRS
-581 AEAFMEAPLE
+581 AEAFMAAPIE
-591 DVVELLGKVRGGRLR
+591 DIEILLGKVRGNNLR
-606 EEVAAYCAGA
+606 EQVAKY
-616 GIGSDASADDASA
+616 
-629 VENANGASGVV
+629 V
-640 ANGCAEGDLD
+640 AEFITPDTEG
-650 VISE
+650 

>member
-1 MIQVNDHIQRRL
+1 MISVNEHIQRRL
-13 AELPALPGV
+13 TELPDRPGV
-22 YIMRNA
+22 YIMKNA
-28 LGKIIYIG
+28 QGKIIYIG

-50 GSDHAGHRA
+50 GSEHNGHRA
-59 ATLMLPFI
+59 ATLMLPYI

-77 ESEAL
+77 EQEAL

-110 FSVNEAF
+110 FSVKEPF
-117 PRLFLSRAVRKDGCQ
+117 PRLSLSRSVKKDGRQ
-132 YYGPYMSSRMVAQL
+132 YYGPYMSSRYIDKL
-146 QDIAARLFQ
+146 IDIAARLFK
-155 IRECRLNLPLA
+155 IRECSMELPA
-166 KPQRPCLN
+166 KHPVRPCLN
-174 YHIGRCCAPCAGLV
+174 YHIGRCSAPCAGLI
-188 TEEEYHRQVQQVQ
+188 TQEEYAKDVESTRL
-201 MMLNGKRDDLIA
+201 MLEGKRDDLIDK
-213 EWERE
+213 WQRE
-218 MQAASERLDFEM
+218 MEEASANLDFET

-235 DAIQALKATGIHQ
+235 DAIQALQASGTHQ
-248 KTDVTDASLCL
+248 KTDTTDPNLSL
-259 DVLSLRRNGTMAAAV
+259 DVVTLRRNGDMAAAV
-274 IFEYRNGVLCGRR
+274 ILEYRKGVLMGRR

-296 ENETEIFCQ
+296 DDETEIFRQ
-305 MLMQWYMDVEFIPGE
+305 MVLPWYMEAPLIPAE
-320 IATDVVLADVAEERN
+320 IATDIVLPEDRKE
-335 LLESALAEKARHKVV
+335 LEAALSKQAGRKV
-350 VSNPQR
+350 SFSTPQR

-388 GSVFELQKVLGLKKT
+388 QSVFELQKVLGLKKT

-426 FKNGRPDKSNYRK
+426 FKNGRPDKANYRK
-439 FIIKTVTGVD
+439 FIIKTVEGVD

-464 LEDEGIPMPD
+464 LENEGVPMPD

-497 DEDLPLIGLAKRL
+497 DQDLPLIGLAKRL

-518 RPSIVLHRT
+518 RKSIVLHRT
-527 NPALKLLQNAR
+527 SPALKLLQNAR

-572 VKILSKYKS
+572 IKILSKYRS
-581 AEAFMEAPLE
+581 AEAFMAAPIE
-591 DVVELLGKVRGGRLR
+591 DIEILLGKVRGNNLR
-606 EEVAAYCAGA
+606 DQVAKYVTEF
-616 GIGSDASADDASA
+616 ITPDT
-629 VENANGASGVV
+629 
-640 ANGCAEGDLD
+640 EG
-650 VISE
+650 

>member
-1 MIQVNDHIQRRL
+1 MISVNEHIQRRL
-13 AELPALPGV
+13 TELPDRPGV
-22 YIMRNA
+22 YIMKNA
-28 LGKIIYIG
+28 QGKIIYIG

-50 GSDHAGHRA
+50 GSEHNGHRA
-59 ATLMLPFI
+59 ATLMLPHI

-77 ESEAL
+77 EEEAL

-110 FSVNEAF
+110 FSVKEPF
-117 PRLFLSRAVRKDGCQ
+117 PRLSLSRSVKKDGRQ
-132 YYGPYMSSRMVAQL
+132 YFGPYMSSRYIDKL
-146 QDIAARLFQ
+146 IDISARLFR
-155 IRECRLNLPLA
+155 IRECSMELPA
-166 KPQRPCLN
+166 KHPVRPCLN
-174 YHIGRCCAPCAGLV
+174 YHIGRCSAPCAGLI
-188 TEEEYHRQVQQVQ
+188 TQEEYAKDVESTRL
-201 MMLNGKRDDLIA
+201 MLEGKRDDLIDK
-213 EWERE
+213 WQRE
-218 MQAASERLDFEM
+218 MEEASANLDFET

-235 DAIQALKATGIHQ
+235 DAIQALQASGTHQ
-248 KTDVTDASLCL
+248 KTDTSDPNLSL
-259 DVLSLRRNGTMAAAV
+259 DVVTLRRNGDMAAAV
-274 IFEYRNGVLCGRR
+274 ILEYRKGVLMGRR

-296 ENETEIFCQ
+296 DDETEIFRQ
-305 MLMQWYMDVEFIPGE
+305 MVLPWYMEAPLIPAE
-320 IATDVVLADVAEERN
+320 IATDIVLPEDRKELEAALSKQAER
-335 LLESALAEKARHKVV
+335 KVTF
-350 VSNPQR
+350 STPQR

-388 GSVFELQKVLGLKKT
+388 QSVFELQKVLGLKKT

-426 FKNGRPDKSNYRK
+426 FKNGRPDKANYRK
-439 FIIKTVTGVD
+439 FIIKTVEGVN

-464 LEDEGIPMPD
+464 LENEGVPMPD

-497 DEDLPLIGLAKRL
+497 DQDLPLIGLAKRL

-518 RPSIVLHRT
+518 RKSIVLHRT
-527 NPALKLLQNAR
+527 SPALKLLQNAR

-572 VKILSKYKS
+572 VKILSKYRS
-581 AEAFMEAPLE
+581 AEAFMAAPIE
-591 DVVELLGKVRGGRLR
+591 DIEILLGKIRGNNLR
-606 EEVAAYCAGA
+606 DQVAKYCAEF
-616 GIGSDASADDASA
+616 ITPDT
-629 VENANGASGVV
+629 
-640 ANGCAEGDLD
+640 EG
-650 VISE
+650 

>member
-1 MIQVNDHIQRRL
+1 MNEHIERRL

-28 LGKIIYIG
+28 QGKIIYIG

-50 GSDHAGHRA
+50 GSEHGGHRA

-110 FSVNEAF
+110 FSVHEPF

-132 YYGPYMSSRMVAQL
+132 YFGPFLNSRMIAQL
-146 QDIAARLFQ
+146 QDIAARLFK
-155 IRECRLNLPLA
+155 IRECKLKLPLP
-166 KPQRPCLN
+166 KPARPCLN
-174 YHIGRCCAPCAGLV
+174 YHIGRCNAPCAGLV
-188 TEEEYHRQVQQVQ
+188 TQEEYHKAVLQTQ
-201 MMLNGKRDDLIA
+201 MLLNGKRDDLIA
-213 EWERE
+213 QWERD
-218 MQAASERLDFEM
+218 MQEASERLDFET

-235 DAIQALKATGIHQ
+235 DAIEALRATGIHQ
-248 KTDVTDASLCL
+248 KTDVTDPNLSL

-274 IFEYRNGVLCGRR
+274 IFEYRNGVLSGRR

-296 ENETEIFCQ
+296 EDEAGILQQ
-305 MLMQWYMDVEFIPGE
+305 MLVQWYLDVEHIPGE
-320 IATDVVLADVAEERN
+320 IATDVVLDADREP
-335 LLESALAEKARHKVV
+335 LEQALAKNAGHKV
-350 VSNPQR
+350 SITNPQR

-388 GSVFELQKVLGLKKT
+388 QSVFELQKVLGLKKT

-426 FKNGRPDKSNYRK
+426 FKNGKPDKANYRK

-464 LEDEGIPMPD
+464 LEDEGTPMPD

-497 DEDLPLIGLAKRL
+497 DKDLPLIGLAKRL

-518 RPSIVLHRT
+518 RKSIVLHRT
-527 NPALKLLQNAR
+527 SPALKLLQNAR

-572 VKILSKYKS
+572 VKILSRYKS
-581 AEAFMEAPLE
+581 AEAFMAAPLE
-591 DVVELLGKVRGGRLR
+591 DIVDLLGKVRGNSVR
-606 EEVAAYCAGA
+606 EQVAEYCAKF
-616 GIGSDASADDASA
+616 IEPPSS
-629 VENANGASGVV
+629 SG
-640 ANGCAEGDLD
+640 E
-650 VISE
+650 

>member
-1 MIQVNDHIQRRL
+1 MIPVSEHIERRL

-22 YIMRNA
+22 YIMKNA
-28 LGKIIYIG
+28 QGKIIYIG

-59 ATLMLPFI
+59 ATLMLPYI

-110 FSVNEAF
+110 FSVNEPF

-132 YYGPYMSSRMVAQL
+132 YYGPYMNSRMIGQL
-146 QDIAARLFQ
+146 QDIAARLFK
-155 IRECRLNLPLA
+155 IRECKLKLPLA
-166 KPQRPCLN
+166 KPARPCLN
-174 YHIGRCCAPCAGLV
+174 YHIGRCNAPCAGLV
-188 TEEEYHRQVQQVQ
+188 TQEEYHQAVLQTQ
-201 MMLNGKRDDLIA
+201 MLLNGKRDDLIA
-213 EWERE
+213 QWERE
-218 MQAASERLDFEM
+218 MQEASERLDFET

-235 DAIQALKATGIHQ
+235 DAIQALKATGVHQ
-248 KTDVTDASLCL
+248 KTDVTDARLCM

-296 ENETEIFCQ
+296 EDETEIFQQ
-305 MLMQWYMDVEFIPGE
+305 MLLQWYMDVEFIPGE
-320 IATDVVLADVAEERN
+320 IATDVPLGLGDEGGIAGDSPDTEPLAQ
-335 LLESALAEKARHKVV
+335 ALAEKAGHKV
-350 VSNPQR
+350 SITNPQR

-388 GSVFELQKVLGLKKT
+388 QSVFELQKVLGLKKT

-426 FKNGRPDKSNYRK
+426 FKNGKPDKANYRK
-439 FIIKTVTGVD
+439 FIIKTVEGVD

-464 LEDEGIPMPD
+464 LEDEGTPMPD

-497 DEDLPLIGLAKRL
+497 DKDLPLIGLAKRL

-518 RPSIVLHRT
+518 RKSIVLHRT
-527 NPALKLLQNAR
+527 SPALKLLQNAR

-572 VKILSKYKS
+572 VKILSRYKS
-581 AEAFMEAPLE
+581 AEAFMAAPLE
-591 DVVELLGKVRGGRLR
+591 DIVDLLGKVRGNSVR
-606 EEVAAYCAGA
+606 EQVAKYCADF
-616 GIGSDASADDASA
+616 ITP
-629 VENANGASGVV
+629 E
-640 ANGCAEGDLD
+640 C
-650 VISE
+650 SER

>member
-1 MIQVNDHIQRRL
+1 MVPVSEHIERRL

-28 LGKIIYIG
+28 QGKIIYIG

-50 GSDHAGHRA
+50 GSDHSGHRA

-77 ESEAL
+77 EAEAL

-88 IRKHTPKYNVLL
+88 VRKHTPKYNVEL

-110 FSVNEAF
+110 FSVHEPF

-132 YYGPYMSSRMVAQL
+132 YYGPYMGSRMIAQL

-155 IRECRLNLPLA
+155 IRECSLKLPLA
-166 KPQRPCLN
+166 KPARPCLN
-174 YHIGRCCAPCAGLV
+174 YHIGRCNAPCAGLV
-188 TEEEYHRQVQQVQ
+188 TPEEYRKSVEQTQ
-201 MMLNGKRDDLIA
+201 MLLNGKRDDLIA
-213 EWERE
+213 LWERE
-218 MQAASERLDFEM
+218 MLEASERLDFET
-230 AMKKR
+230 AKKRR
-235 DAIQALKATGIHQ
+235 DAIQALKVTGIHQ
-248 KTDVTDASLCL
+248 KTDVTDANLCM
-259 DVLSLRRNGTMAAAV
+259 DVLSLRRNGSMAAAV

-287 HYRLECKLE
+287 HYRLDCKLE
-296 ENETEIFCQ
+296 ENETEILQQ
-305 MLMQWYMDVEFIPGE
+305 MVLQWYMDVDFVPGE
-320 IATDVVLADVAEERN
+320 IATDVRLPDDAES
-335 LLESALAEKARHKVV
+335 LMQALSTRAGHKVTLT
-350 VSNPQR
+350 NPQR

-380 VQKYSEID
+380 IQKYSEID
-388 GSVFELQKVLGLKKT
+388 GSVFELQRVLGLKKT

-426 FKNGRPDKSNYRK
+426 FKNGRPDKANYRK
-439 FIIKTVTGVD
+439 FIIKTVEGVD

-464 LEDEGIPMPD
+464 LEEEGTPMPD

-497 DEDLPLIGLAKRL
+497 DQDLPLIGLAKRL

-518 RPSIVLHRT
+518 RKSIVLHRT
-527 NPALKLLQNAR
+527 SPALKLLQNAR

-559 EWLKMPGVGHETR
+559 EWLKIPGVGHETR
-572 VKILSKYKS
+572 IKILSKYKS
-581 AEAFMEAPLE
+581 AEAFMQAPLE
-591 DVVELLGKVRGGRLR
+591 DIIDLLGKIRGSRLR
-606 EEVAAYCAGA
+606 EQVAKY
-616 GIGSDASADDASA
+616 
-629 VENANGASGVV
+629 V
-640 ANGCAEGDLD
+640 AE
-650 VISE
+650 

>member
-1 MIQVNDHIQRRL
+1 MKPEVNEHIQRRL
-13 AELPALPGV
+13 SELPDRPGV
-22 YIMRNA
+22 YIMKNA
-28 LGKIIYIG
+28 QGKIIYIG

-59 ATLMLPFI
+59 ATLMLPYI

-77 ESEAL
+77 EEEAL

-110 FSVNEAF
+110 FSVKEPF
-117 PRLFLSRAVRKDGCQ
+117 PRLSLSRAVKKDGRQ
-132 YYGPYMSSRMVAQL
+132 YFGPYMSSRYIDKL
-146 QDIAARLFQ
+146 IDISARLFK
-155 IRECRLNLPLA
+155 IRECSMELPA
-166 KPQRPCLN
+166 KHPVRPCLN
-174 YHIGRCCAPCAGLV
+174 YHIGRCSAPCAGLISQEDYARDV
-188 TEEEYHRQVQQVQ
+188 ESTR
-201 MMLNGKRDDLIA
+201 MMLEGKRDDLI
-213 EWERE
+213 EKWQRE
-218 MQAASERLDFEM
+218 MEEASANLDFET
-230 AMKKR
+230 AMKRR
-235 DAIQALKATGIHQ
+235 DAIQALESTGTRQ
-248 KTDVTDASLCL
+248 KTDTSDPNLSLDMVT
-259 DVLSLRRNGTMAAAV
+259 LRRNGDMAAAV
-274 IFEYRNGVLCGRR
+274 ILEYRKGVLMGRR

-296 ENETEIFCQ
+296 DDETEIFRQ
-305 MLMQWYMDVEFIPGE
+305 MVLPWYMDAQMIPAE
-320 IATDVVLADVAEERN
+320 IATDIALPEDRSELEAALSKLAKR
-335 LLESALAEKARHKVV
+335 KVQFT
-350 VSNPQR
+350 NPQR

-388 GSVFELQKVLGLKKT
+388 QSVFELQKVLGLKKT

-439 FIIKTVTGVD
+439 FIIKTVEGVD

-464 LEDEGIPMPD
+464 LENEGVPMPD

-497 DEDLPLIGLAKRL
+497 DQDLPLIGLAKRL

-518 RPSIVLHRT
+518 RKSIVLHRT
-527 NPALKLLQNAR
+527 SPALKLLQNAR

-572 VKILSKYKS
+572 VKILSKYRS
-581 AEAFMEAPLE
+581 AEAFMAAPIE
-591 DVVELLGKVRGGRLR
+591 DIEILLGKVRGNNLR
-606 EEVAAYCAGA
+606 DQVAKYVTDFIAP
-616 GIGSDASADDASA
+616 D
-629 VENANGASGVV
+629 
-640 ANGCAEGDLD
+640 
-650 VISE
+650 SES

>member
-1 MIQVNDHIQRRL
+1 MVPVSEHIERRL

-50 GSDHAGHRA
+50 GSDHSGHRA

-77 ESEAL
+77 EAEAL

-88 IRKHTPKYNVLL
+88 VRKHTPKYNVEL

-110 FSVNEAF
+110 FSVHEPF

-132 YYGPYMSSRMVAQL
+132 YYGPYMGSRMIAQL

-155 IRECRLNLPLA
+155 IRECSLKLPLA
-166 KPQRPCLN
+166 KPARPCLN
-174 YHIGRCCAPCAGLV
+174 YHIGRCNAPCAGLV
-188 TEEEYHRQVQQVQ
+188 TPEEYRKSVEQTQ
-201 MMLNGKRDDLIA
+201 MLLNGKRDDLIA
-213 EWERE
+213 LWERE
-218 MQAASERLDFEM
+218 MLEASERLDFET
-230 AMKKR
+230 AKKRR
-235 DAIQALKATGIHQ
+235 DAIQALKVTGIHQ
-248 KTDVTDASLCL
+248 KTDVTDANLCM
-259 DVLSLRRNGTMAAAV
+259 DVLSLRRNGSMAAAV

-287 HYRLECKLE
+287 HYRLDCKLE
-296 ENETEIFCQ
+296 ENETEILQQ
-305 MLMQWYMDVEFIPGE
+305 MVLQWYMDVDFVPGE
-320 IATDVVLADVAEERN
+320 IATDVPLPDDAES
-335 LLESALAEKARHKVV
+335 LMQALSTRAGHKVTLT
-350 VSNPQR
+350 NPQR

-380 VQKYSEID
+380 IQKYSEID
-388 GSVFELQKVLGLKKT
+388 GSVFELQRVLGLKKT

-426 FKNGRPDKSNYRK
+426 FKNGRPDKANYRK
-439 FIIKTVTGVD
+439 FIIKTVEGVD

-464 LEDEGIPMPD
+464 LEEEGTPMPD

-497 DEDLPLIGLAKRL
+497 DQDLPLIGLAKRL

-518 RPSIVLHRT
+518 RKSIVLHRT
-527 NPALKLLQNAR
+527 SPALKLLQNAR

-559 EWLKMPGVGHETR
+559 EWLKIPGVGHETR
-572 VKILSKYKS
+572 IKILSKYKS
-581 AEAFMEAPLE
+581 AEAFMQAPLE
-591 DVVELLGKVRGGRLR
+591 DIIDLLGKIRGSRLR
-606 EEVAAYCAGA
+606 EQVAKY
-616 GIGSDASADDASA
+616 
-629 VENANGASGVV
+629 V
-640 ANGCAEGDLD
+640 AE
-650 VISE
+650 

>member
-1 MIQVNDHIQRRL
+1 MLPVNEHIERRL

-22 YIMRNA
+22 YIMRNSQ
-28 LGKIIYIG
+28 GKIIYIG

-59 ATLMLPFI
+59 ATLMLPHI

-110 FSVNEAF
+110 FSVHEDF
-117 PRLFLSRAVRKDGCQ
+117 PRLFLSRAVRRDGCQ
-132 YYGPYMSSRMVAQL
+132 YFGPFLNSRMIAQL
-146 QDIAARLFQ
+146 QDIAARLFK
-155 IRECRLNLPLA
+155 IRECKLKLPLA
-166 KPQRPCLN
+166 SPARPCLN
-174 YHIGRCCAPCAGLV
+174 YHIGRCNAPCAGLISK
-188 TEEEYHRQVQQVQ
+188 EEYHKAVLQTQ
-201 MMLNGKRDDLIA
+201 MLLNGKRDDLIA
-213 EWERE
+213 QWERE
-218 MQAASERLDFEM
+218 MQEASDRLDFET

-235 DAIQALKATGIHQ
+235 DAIEALRATGIHQ
-248 KTDVTDASLCL
+248 KTDVTDPNLSL

-287 HYRLECKLE
+287 HYRLECRLE
-296 ENETEIFCQ
+296 EDEAGILQQ
-305 MLMQWYMDVEFIPGE
+305 MLVQWYLDVEHIPGE
-320 IATDVVLADVAEERN
+320 IATDVILDADREP
-335 LLESALAEKARHKVV
+335 LEQALAKNAGHKVSIV
-350 VSNPQR
+350 NPQR
-356 GEKLGFLKLAGANA
+356 GEKVGFLKLAGANA

-388 GSVFELQKVLGLKKT
+388 QSVFELQKVLGLKKT

-426 FKNGRPDKSNYRK
+426 FKNGKPDKSNYRK
-439 FIIKTVTGVD
+439 FIIKTVEGID

-464 LEDEGIPMPD
+464 LEEEGTPMPD

-497 DEDLPLIGLAKRL
+497 DTDLPLIGLAKRL

-518 RPSIVLHRT
+518 RKSIVLHRT
-527 NPALKLLQNAR
+527 SPALKLLQNAR

-572 VKILSKYKS
+572 VKILSRYKS
-581 AEAFMEAPLE
+581 AEAFMAAPLE
-591 DVVELLGKVRGGRLR
+591 DIVDLLGKVRGNSVR
-606 EEVAAYCAGA
+606 EQVKEYCAKF
-616 GIGSDASADDASA
+616 IEPLGSDAN
-629 VENANGASGVV
+629 E
-640 ANGCAEGDLD
+640 EP
-650 VISE
+650 